1 MSKLVVYKASAGS
14 GKTWRLAVEYIKL
27 LLQRPDAYRHI
38 LAVTFTNKAAGE
50 MKERVLDDLWALSQ
64 GRVDNKTDHLRQ
76 ALAREMGA
84 SWTADKIRQQ
94 ASLALTLILHDYSY
108 FRIETIDTFFQTVLR
123 NLARELGLGSSFNID
138 LDDDAVLEKAVA
150 DLFEKASGHPE
161 LLKWIGD
168 YIDNQIDQGRNR
180 YVEKALMDFGK
191 NIFKEKFQQY
201 EDQLAAALQDKDFLK
216 NYQQQL
222 QALKDKAVKEIN
234 LAVGRFFKIYD
245 ENELCEENFAHGKN
259 GVLGYFFKLKE
270 GRYDPDIV
278 GARVLGAMD
287 GAENWVTGKGPRRDE
302 VIALADEKLISILEQ
317 CEDVRSR
324 NWPVIASVELS
335 LAHLYQAGLL
345 ADIADA
351 ANRLNEEEN
360 RFQLSNTA
368 HLLQAVVS
376 DSDASFIFEKIG
388 ADLDHIMIDEF
399 QDTSQLQW
407 TNFRQLLTECLAN
420 GYDNLIVGDEKQS
433 IYRFRNGDWRILG
446 HIAHQLPAARTD
458 IRDLSRNFRSARS
471 VVDFNNRL
479 FPALVEKVCRQFEPN
494 IGPERCDEIRQAY
507 ANVQQECVRK
517 DIEGLARIEFF
528 KDDKEG
534 DSNYQAW
541 TLDRLVAL
549 VEDLQQKGV
558 RPEQITILVRK
569 NKAIP
574 VIARHFAQYKQ
585 SVARQPDKQGLCYEI
600 VSDEAF
606 QLKSSPSIRMIVA
619 ALRCIASPGDAIAL
633 QELKSHFEA
642 DCPEDLPAKL
652 AALSQLPLTE
662 IIDRLYQLLRLAD
675 RPGQES
681 YLFSF
686 LDQVNDFVSQNA
698 SDIGEFLTYWD
709 DILSVKTIPMGARL
723 QGIRIL
729 SIHKSKGLQYHT
741 VIVPFCDWS
750 LQNETQYGNIL
761 WSHTDEGP
769 FASLPLVP
777 VDFGKKMSQSVYQA
791 DWCEESQQ
799 LLIDSL
805 NMLYVA
811 LTRAENNLFVL
822 SKQGKGAAMGHISDL
837 LSLELCQWPGFDTDQ
852 AAYETGTLR
861 AGDDKAA
868 PQRGDIAVGYQSFP
882 LKTRF
887 RQSNRSRDFIRDK
900 EGPFTTDYI
909 EHGKLMHYI
918 FSQIRRRED
927 APRAVHQAVSEG
939 LLAQDLEQETLQTV
953 EKALSQPEAA
963 QWYRG
968 DEQLFNECA
977 ILYRDSEGH
986 LQERRPDRVICRGG
1000 EVQVIDFKFG
1010 QPQAKYRRQVQE
1022 YMHLLSEMGFAPV
1035 QGWLWYVETGIV
1047 QQVRTD

>member
-50 MKERVLDDLWALSQ
+50 MKERVLDNLWALSQ
-64 GRVDNKTDHLRQ
+64 GREDNKTEHLMQ
-76 ALAREMGA
+76 ALAQEMGP

-138 LDDDAVLEKAVA
+138 LDNDAVLEKAVA
-150 DLFEKASGHPE
+150 DLFEKASEHPE

-168 YIDNQIDQGRNR
+168 YIDNQIDQGRSR
-180 YVEKALMDFGK
+180 YVGKALMEFGQ

-201 EDQLAAALQDKDFLK
+201 EGQLAAALHDKDFLK
-216 NYQQQL
+216 NYQEQL
-222 QALKDKAVKEIN
+222 QALKKKAVKEIDQ
-234 LAVGRFFKIYD
+234 AVGQFFKIYD
-245 ENELCEENFAHGKN
+245 ENDWCEENFAHGKS
-259 GVLGYFFKLKE
+259 GVLGYFFKLKD
-270 GRYDPDIV
+270 GKYDPGIV
-278 GARVLGAMD
+278 GARVLSALED
-287 GAENWVTGKGPRRDE
+287 AENWVTKNGPLRDE
-302 VIALADEKLISILEQ
+302 IIDMAEEELIPILEH
-317 CEDVRSR
+317 CEDVRAR

-345 ADIADA
+345 SDIAA
-351 ANRLNEEEN
+351 TTNQLNEEEN
-360 RFQLSNTA
+360 RFLLSNTA

-407 TNFRQLLTECLAN
+407 ANFRQLLTECLAN
-420 GYDNLIVGDEKQS
+420 GHDNLIVGDEKQS

-446 HIAHQLPAARTD
+446 HIADQLATARTD

-471 VVDFNNRL
+471 VVEFNNRL
-479 FPALVEKVCRQFEPN
+479 FPALIEKVCLQYQES
-494 IGPERCDEIRQAY
+494 IGAERCDEIRHAY

-517 DIEGLARIEFF
+517 NTEGLARIEFF
-528 KDDKEG
+528 KDDKDN
-534 DSNYQAW
+534 DSDYRTW

-549 VEDLQQKGV
+549 VEELQRKGI

-574 VIARHFAQYKQ
+574 VIAQHFARYKQ
-585 SVARQPDKQGLCYEI
+585 SVARQPDKLGLCYEI

-606 QLKSSPSIRMIVA
+606 QLRSSPSIRMMVA
-619 ALRCIASPGDAIAL
+619 ALRYISRPDNAIAL
-633 QELKSHFEA
+633 QELKSHFET
-642 DCPEDLPAKL
+642 DCPEDLPTQL

-662 IIDRLYQLLRLAD
+662 IIDRLYQLLRLAE

-686 LDQVNDFVSQNA
+686 LDHVNDFVAQNA

-709 DILSVKTIPMGARL
+709 DILSKNPIPMGARL

-750 LQNETQYGNIL
+750 LQNETPYGNTV
-761 WSHTDEGP
+761 WSHTDVEP
-769 FASLPLVP
+769 FAALPLVP
-777 VDFGKKMSQSVYQA
+777 VDFGDKMAQSVYRA

-811 LTRAENNLFVL
+811 LTRSENNLFIL
-822 SKQGKGAAMGHISDL
+822 SKQDKGKVNHISDL
-837 LSLELCQWPGFDTDQ
+837 LSLQLNQWPEFDAEQ
-852 AAYETGTLR
+852 AVYAVGALSTGS
-861 AGDDKAA
+861 DKSA
-868 PQRGDIAVGYQSFP
+868 QQQGDIAVGYQSFP

-918 FSQIRRRED
+918 FSQIRHRQD
-927 APRAVHQAVSEG
+927 AARAVHQAVSEG
-939 LLAQDLEQETLQTV
+939 LLAQDLEQETLQAV
-953 EKALSQPEAA
+953 EKALAHPEAA

-986 LQERRPDRVICRGG
+986 LQERRPDRVICRGR

-1022 YMHLLSEMGFAPV
+1022 YMHLLSEMGFSPV

-1047 QQVRTD
+1047 QQVKAD